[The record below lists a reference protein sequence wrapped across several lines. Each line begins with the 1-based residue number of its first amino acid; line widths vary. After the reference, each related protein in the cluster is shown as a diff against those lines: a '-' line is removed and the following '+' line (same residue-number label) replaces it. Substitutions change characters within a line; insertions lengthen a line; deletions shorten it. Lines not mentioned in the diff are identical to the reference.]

1 MVIVRIGEQNEIAAP
16 ADVLCASRF
25 DDWLEVDHAI
35 SLTSQVT
42 EASDGWEALRKA
54 QELEPDLILLD
65 VSLPNLNGMEV
76 ARRVRKLAPA
86 LKILFLTLETSSDVI
101 REALSLGA
109 LGYVNKSRAQT
120 DLLPALDLLLAGKRF
135 VSSGLRFSEGTEGQA
150 PRGQETLFY
159 SDDSVLTEGLTRFV
173 GSALSAGKA
182 AMVWAI
188 ESHRD
193 RLLQRL
199 RAGGVDIDGA
209 IDRGLYM

>member
-86 LKILFLTLETSSDVI
+86 LKILFLSLE
-101 REALSLGA
+101 
-109 LGYVNKSRAQT
+109 
-120 DLLPALDLLLAGKRF
+120 LPP
-135 VSSGLRFSEGTEGQA
+135 T
-150 PRGQETLFY
+150 
-159 SDDSVLTEGLTRFV
+159 
-173 GSALSAGKA
+173 
-182 AMVWAI
+182 
-188 ESHRD
+188 
-193 RLLQRL
+193 
-199 RAGGVDIDGA
+199 
-209 IDRGLYM
+209 